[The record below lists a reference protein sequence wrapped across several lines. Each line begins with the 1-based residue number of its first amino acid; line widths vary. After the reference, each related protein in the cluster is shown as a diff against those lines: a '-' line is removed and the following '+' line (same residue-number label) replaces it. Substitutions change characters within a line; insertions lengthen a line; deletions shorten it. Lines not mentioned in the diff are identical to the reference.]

1 MLLRKIPTATLVVL
15 LIFNSTLAQ
24 AVTNPKAGASCA
36 KLGQVKVYKSKKFTC
51 ISKNKNLVW
60 NNGIKKVQPAQPK
73 PATPEQPTFV
83 APTNRPNSIANLDP
97 KTSWF
102 FAWESM
108 EEFRK
113 KNSEY
118 QASYNI
124 VMGSNFKPDVKDV
137 IVEGLDAGST
147 FWSNYWKPD
156 SPMKVMLGT
165 EKDMDFWRAHLSSS
179 ELDFLIDTY
188 ARFGANTNSAGA
200 NWFGKTPKM
209 SFNYG
214 TNLTA
219 ATVRQNNWQTGP
231 HEYTHIVQ
239 GTMGPDFGLFGM
251 GCVWMIEGQAEQTG
265 IFLTVK
271 SPTEYL
277 NYRNVRLRSSWGVN
291 SDQADIKTAEQIY
304 NSLTDTLP
312 RQPGNAIYSYGA
324 AAWEALVA
332 IHGHQKVLDYFN
344 TIKSGTWWVYAFETH
359 FGMKHDDFLKQV
371 SPYLAQLRKELVP

>member
-1 MLLRKIPTATLVVL
+1 MRSRKIFTIALSTIF
-15 LIFNSTLAQ
+15 IFNFGIAQ
-24 AVTNPKAGASCA
+24 AGTNPKAGASCD
-36 KLGQVKVYKSKKFTC
+36 KPGQVKSYKSKKFTC
-51 ISKNKNLVW
+51 VVKNKKFVW
-60 NNGIKKVQPAQPK
+60 NAGVKNNQSTQTK
-73 PATPEQPTFV
+73 PITPELPSFV
-83 APTNRPNSIANLDP
+83 APTNRPKTIADLDP
-97 KTSWF
+97 KTAWY

-113 KNSEY
+113 QNSSY
-118 QASYNI
+118 RATYNI
-124 VMGSNFKPDVKDV
+124 VMGANFKADVKEV

-147 FWSNYWKPD
+147 FWSNFWKPD
-156 SPMKVMLGT
+156 TPMKVMLGT
-165 EKDMDFWRAHLSSS
+165 EKDMDFWRAHLSTS
-179 ELDFLIDTY
+179 ELEFLTDTY

-200 NWFGKTPKM
+200 NWFGKAPKM

-251 GCVWMIEGQAEQTG
+251 GCIWMIEGQAEQTG

-277 NYRNVRLRSSWGVN
+277 NYRNVRLKTSWGAN
-291 SDQADIKTAEQIY
+291 SDQVNIKSADQIY
-304 NSLTDTLP
+304 NSLTDTLQ

-332 IHGHQKVLDYFN
+332 LYGHQKVLDYFT

-359 FGMKHDDFLKQV
+359 FGMKHDDFLRQI
-371 SPYLAQLRKELVP
+371 SPYLAELRKELVP